1 MGLRDYRLAFKP
13 FEVEWA
19 YQTWELS
26 EQSHWLHTEVLMQ
39 NDIKNWNNDLTEYEK
54 DVVGKILKGFTI
66 TETFVGDYWTTFVA
80 KVFPK
85 HEIVAMCNSF
95 GARESI
101 HAISYNHLNDC
112 LDLNDFDAFLTDET
126 TMTKLEV
133 LMQADKDDSD
143 ENIARSLAL
152 FSACAEGIQLFSSFA
167 ILMSFSQA
175 NLLKSVVNIMNWS
188 SKDENLH
195 STAGTKLF
203 REFINE
209 NTNIWTDSLKQ
220 EIYEGVDLAIRNEFN
235 FIDNVFDGGSLR
247 NLTKEQLKNYMYS
260 RANLKLSEL
269 MLEPKYEV
277 NQTLLNEMS
286 WFRTMI
292 QGEGDVDFFDSKS
305 VNYSK
310 ANSDWDDDIF

>member
-1 MGLRDYRLAFKP
+1 MALRDYRLPFKP
-13 FEVEWA
+13 FEYDWA
-19 YQTWELS
+19 YETWFLS
-26 EQSHWLHTEVLMQ
+26 EQSHWLFSECLMQ

-54 DVVGKILKGFTI
+54 EVVGKILKGFTI

-101 HAISYNHLNDC
+101 HAISYNYLNDC
-112 LDLNDFDAFLTDET
+112 LDLNDFEAFLTDET

-133 LMQADKDDSD
+133 LMQAEKDDSD
-143 ENIARSLAL
+143 RNIARSLAL

-195 STAGTKLF
+195 STAGTRLF

-209 NTNIWTDSLKQ
+209 NPHIWTESLKQ
-220 EIYEGVDLAIRNEFN
+220 EIYKGVDLALTNEFS
-235 FIDNVFDGGSLR
+235 FIDNVFNGGKLD

-269 MLEPKYEV
+269 MLEQKYEV
-277 NQTLLNEMS
+277 DQNLLNEMS